1 MPGAC
6 AISSV
11 LLSFLLALL
20 LANRA
25 DLSCW
30 QVHGVA
36 GYVVDMDWLLVIETL
51 IVSLAW
57 FKIQSKLDH
66 NFPR

>member
-1 MPGAC
+1 MLA
-6 AISSV
+6 
-11 LLSFLLALL
+11 FLLALL
-20 LANRA
+20 LALLLANCA

-36 GYVVDMDWLLVIETL
+36 GYVVDMDLYFWLLVIETL

-57 FKIQSKLDH
+57 FKIQPK
-66 NFPR
+66 P